1 MKFAGKEIRSRI
13 MTYFIRTALAA
24 AILVIMDSCA
34 CDTWCKFMNGANNE
48 VHQVK
53 GGDADCECLC
63 RPNLPRCEDLRKQAA
78 NNTTTPDSA
87 AAPVPTLRNSPLPGE
102 YFSTVI
108 TAGPNL
114 SFKSSKEEYG
124 GSYGGHEPGIGM
136 QLGVGTV
143 LPFNNHFALAPS
155 IRFSQKNASET
166 FGYSEPGGSVE
177 YKDKYTYNYV
187 GGMVLAQFRVSKNLS
202 LVAGPEVNYLL
213 SASMKSGGSSGTGDK
228 ESITKSSARLGAD
241 ILAGVKYD
249 IPVANGRSK
258 WGLQLIYDHRLSRL
272 NKKKDETGMEVP
284 AYNVTGFQLGLA
296 YNICGCGK
304 NK

>member
-1 MKFAGKEIRSRI
+1 MKFAGKDIRSRI
-13 MTYFIRTALAA
+13 RTYFIRTALAA
-24 AILVIMDSCA
+24 FILVIMDSCA
-34 CDTWCKFMNGANNE
+34 CDTWCKFMNSANNQ
-48 VHQVK
+48 VQSVK

-63 RPNLPRCEDLRKQAA
+63 RPNLPRCEDLRKLAA

-87 AAPVPTLRNSPLPGE
+87 AAPAPTLINSPLPGE

-114 SFKSSKEEYG
+114 SFKSSKEEYSG
-124 GSYGGHEPGIGM
+124 EYGGHEPGVGM
-136 QLGVGTV
+136 HLGVGTV
-143 LPFNNHFALAPS
+143 LPFNSKFALAPS
-155 IRFSQKNASET
+155 IRFSQKNAGET
-166 FGYSEPGGSVE
+166 LRYSQPGGNME
-177 YKDKYTYNYV
+177 FTDKYTYNYV
-187 GGMVLAQFRVSKNLS
+187 GGMMLAQFRVSKNMS
-202 LVAGPEVNYLL
+202 LVAGPEINYLL
-213 SASMKSGGSSGTGDK
+213 SARMKSGGGSGTGDK
-228 ESITKSSARLGAD
+228 QNITKSSARLGAD
-241 ILAGVKYD
+241 ILAGIKYD

-272 NKKKDETGMEVP
+272 NKKKDDSGMEVP